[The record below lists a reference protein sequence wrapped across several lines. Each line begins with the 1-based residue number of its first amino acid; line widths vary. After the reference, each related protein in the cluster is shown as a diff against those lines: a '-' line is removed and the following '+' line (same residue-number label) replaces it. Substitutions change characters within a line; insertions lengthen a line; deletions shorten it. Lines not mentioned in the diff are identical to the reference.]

1 MNDFTIQNS
10 TESPQRITSDDKG
23 APQTESTSF
32 GQMLKDSFDEVSR
45 LQQESSESIQNLVT
59 GKQTDIHQTMI
70 AMEKSSVAFNLL
82 MQIRNKTI
90 EAYEKIMRMPA

>member
-10 TESPQRITSDDKG
+10 TESPQRITSDDKR
-23 APQTESTSF
+23 ALQTESTSF

-90 EAYEKIMRMPA
+90 EAYQKIMRMPV